1 MWKGSFF
8 RVCLGF
14 NVLWRTFLRQ
24 KVNQNKFWEILV
36 LLSCVCETRNVQ
48 NGYCLDLLARVR
60 CERCGFRIL
69 VHLDFCM
76 VAELVTFWWLLESEL
91 AGRAVVARVVDG
103 WGLGQ
108 QVGQALGNV
117 NPMSPTRAE
126 AGCAG
131 VPLPPSTPSS
141 ASRQQQ
147 ANVVGV
153 GFNQNLSIVRVEVK
167 KLLTSWKIVQLES

>member
-1 MWKGSFF
+1 M
-8 RVCLGF
+8 
-14 NVLWRTFLRQ
+14 
-24 KVNQNKFWEILV
+24 
-36 LLSCVCETRNVQ
+36 
-48 NGYCLDLLARVR
+48 
-60 CERCGFRIL
+60 
-69 VHLDFCM
+69 
-76 VAELVTFWWLLESEL
+76 